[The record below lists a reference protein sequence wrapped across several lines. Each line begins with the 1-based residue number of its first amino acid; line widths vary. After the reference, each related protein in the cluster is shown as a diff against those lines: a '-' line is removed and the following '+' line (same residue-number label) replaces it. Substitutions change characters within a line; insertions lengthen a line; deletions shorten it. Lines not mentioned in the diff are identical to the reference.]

1 VARRAAAAE
10 KEGGEGSGRLVG
22 RGWTVGIALLVA
34 MMGFALMAAFLAR
47 VG

>member
-1 VARRAAAAE
+1 
-10 KEGGEGSGRLVG
+10 VG